1 MIDHVLIISLL
12 AGLAEC
18 GQLDEFT
25 ETSKTICLLLGGT
38 PVLTGNLR
46 LVSCNDLPD
55 SKQACT
61 AKHGTYLRNC
71 YQNITKAGTCR
82 PTCVVDKLG
91 VTLTPVLKHLITR
104 LTRRE
109 LAEKVKIPNLPKQYK
124 LKSRGQSLV
133 NDAR

>member
-1 MIDHVLIISLL
+1 MIDQVLIISLL

-61 AKHGTYLRNC
+61 AKHGTFRRNC
-71 YQNITKAGTCR
+71 YQIIAKAETCR
-82 PTCVVDKLG
+82 PTCVVDKPD
-91 VTLTPVLKHLITR
+91 VQLTPVLKHLITR

-109 LAEKVKIPNLPKQYK
+109 LAEKVKIPNLTKQYK